1 MKYAYLIIYFG
12 IIFSQ
17 DVPDSFNYIPTNLSG
32 VFQGQITINGSP
44 ASGSDWVAAFDGDG
58 NCAGASELVFDGGTS
73 YINLPIYGD
82 DGTTSDIDEGVNSGE
97 EFYLRLWDSSS
108 DLILEYPDG
117 FDCWI
122 NTNGAPMGGC
132 GGVENVY
139 NFPSVDWIATLTAS
153 GGPDGSSYDLTFGFS
168 PNATDGY
175 DNNFDIYAPP
185 SPPPPAFDTALN
197 WGGDRY
203 YRQILSGDGELSE
216 HEYGVSF
223 AFPSDNIINIS
234 WQNSGWGEMMSSC
247 VLEDAFGGM
256 MINVDMLSDTSL
268 ILDNPAFS
276 TLNLKVTPNAY
287 AVPSIDHPPE
297 ISYIP
302 NQTIENGEA
311 FTSFDLDDYL
321 TEVDGDEVEWSFDMD
336 GFVPTINISGGTRD
350 YDLVFGFN
358 FAATDEYDHGIDMY
372 APPPPPLP
380 NMDAALGWGG
390 ERYYIQILGVDDGEH
405 DLIVHLQY
413 PEDGIIHF
421 NWHSDGWGDLMSS
434 CILQDAF
441 GGEMI
446 NVDMLSDSSITL
458 NNPALNTLYLKV
470 APNLGETQTR
480 DLIVDVD
487 DENIVTVSYSDGWIG
502 HQMVMFTAT
511 DQTAEMLSDIAIVT
525 FTVEELLSSYDNWIP
540 DHVTLKQNIPNP
552 FNIDTRILF
561 SIDISGFVFLEILD
575 FTGREVRTLVL
586 NNLDPGDHSI
596 IWKGENNQGSILSSG
611 VYFYRLSHSQDSRA
625 RYITKKMVLIK

>member
-1 MKYAYLIIYFG
+1 
-12 IIFSQ
+12 
-17 DVPDSFNYIPTNLSG
+17 
-32 VFQGQITINGSP
+32 
-44 ASGSDWVAAFDGDG
+44 
-58 NCAGASELVFDGGTS
+58 
-73 YINLPIYGD
+73 
-82 DGTTSDIDEGVNSGE
+82 
-97 EFYLRLWDSSS
+97 
-108 DLILEYPDG
+108 
-117 FDCWI
+117 
-122 NTNGAPMGGC
+122 
-132 GGVENVY
+132 
-139 NFPSVDWIATLTAS
+139 
-153 GGPDGSSYDLTFGFS
+153 
-168 PNATDGY
+168 
-175 DNNFDIYAPP
+175 
-185 SPPPPAFDTALN
+185 
-197 WGGDRY
+197 
-203 YRQILSGDGELSE
+203 
-216 HEYGVSF
+216 
-223 AFPSDNIINIS
+223 
-234 WQNSGWGEMMSSC
+234 
-247 VLEDAFGGM
+247 
-256 MINVDMLSDTSL
+256 
-268 ILDNPAFS
+268 
-276 TLNLKVTPNAY
+276 
-287 AVPSIDHPPE
+287 
-297 ISYIP
+297 
-302 NQTIENGEA
+302 
-311 FTSFDLDDYL
+311 
-321 TEVDGDEVEWSFDMD
+321 
-336 GFVPTINISGGTRD
+336 
-350 YDLVFGFN
+350 
-358 FAATDEYDHGIDMY
+358 
-372 APPPPPLP
+372 
-380 NMDAALGWGG
+380 
-390 ERYYIQILGVDDGEH
+390 
-405 DLIVHLQY
+405 
-413 PEDGIIHF
+413 
-421 NWHSDGWGDLMSS
+421 MSS